1 MNVLIV
7 GASRGIGLALVTQY
21 LERGAQV
28 FALVRRPDNEA
39 LQQLS
44 ATYGDRLVLL
54 SGDMTDPALIP
65 SLNKQLQNTTLDRLI
80 VNAGIYGPDHQDVM
94 AINTEEIAE
103 LFSTNTVAP
112 LRVVEGLSH
121 CIADGGVVACMSSQ
135 MGSVTL
141 DRAAD
146 MPLYGAS
153 KAALNSLLRSW
164 ASSHI
169 PLSFSV
175 LALHPGWVQTDM
187 GGHSAPLTTTES
199 AKGLIAVIELT
210 RRSVGMVMACVA
222 AFVLIYGAFG
232 QFAPGFMRHA
242 GMTSEELI
250 QVLWYSFDGVFGR
263 PMATVVSTILI
274 FIIFGAILEFLT
286 IDQVLVKL
294 ALAATGRVRS
304 GPAAAATI
312 ASGLFGT
319 ISGSAVA
326 NATTSI
332 LSATRE

>member
-7 GASRGIGLALVTQY
+7 GASRGIGLALVTHY

-28 FALVRRPDNEA
+28 FALVRRSDNEA

-65 SLNKQLQNTTLDRLI
+65 SLKKQLQNTTLDRLI

-141 DRAAD
+141 DRAAN

-164 ASSHI
+164 ASSHT

-199 AKGLIAVIELT
+199 AKGLIAVIEQQAG
-210 RRSVGMVMACVA
+210 RCQCD
-222 AFVLIYGAFG
+222 FVSYQGESL
-232 QFAPGFMRHA
+232 P
-242 GMTSEELI
+242 
-250 QVLWYSFDGVFGR
+250 W
-263 PMATVVSTILI
+263 
-274 FIIFGAILEFLT
+274 
-286 IDQVLVKL
+286 
-294 ALAATGRVRS
+294 
-304 GPAAAATI
+304 
-312 ASGLFGT
+312 
-319 ISGSAVA
+319 
-326 NATTSI
+326 
-332 LSATRE
+332 

>member
-28 FALVRRPDNEA
+28 FALVRRSDNEA

-65 SLNKQLQNTTLDRLI
+65 SLKKQLQNTTLDRLI

-103 LFSTNTVAP
+103 LFSTNTIAP
-112 LRVVEGLSH
+112 LRIVEGLSH

-153 KAALNSLLRSW
+153 KAALNSLLRPVPRTFM
-164 ASSHI
+164 HR
-169 PLSFSV
+169 PV
-175 LALHPGWVQTDM
+175 
-187 GGHSAPLTTTES
+187 
-199 AKGLIAVIELT
+199 
-210 RRSVGMVMACVA
+210 ACGSPRV
-222 AFVLIYGAFG
+222 
-232 QFAPGFMRHA
+232 
-242 GMTSEELI
+242 
-250 QVLWYSFDGVFGR
+250 
-263 PMATVVSTILI
+263 
-274 FIIFGAILEFLT
+274 
-286 IDQVLVKL
+286 
-294 ALAATGRVRS
+294 GRVRVVP
-304 GPAAAATI
+304 PAQAGCAPHQSVPQNASRVAAH
-312 ASGLFGT
+312 S
-319 ISGSAVA
+319 
-326 NATTSI
+326 
-332 LSATRE
+332 LSSRAERTWPVGRTH

>member
-1 MNVLIV
+1 LEEIMSLPPRRKNGFSRQPLVLFMERFHLPFRADESPGELNEMNVLIV

-28 FALVRRPDNEA
+28 FALVRRSDNEA

-54 SGDMTDPALIP
+54 SGDMTDPTLIP
-65 SLNKQLQNTTLDRLI
+65 SLKKQLQNTTLDRLI

-112 LRVVEGLSH
+112 LRIVEGLSH

-164 ASSHI
+164 ASSHT

-199 AKGLIAVIELT
+199 AKGLIAVIEQQAG
-210 RRSVGMVMACVA
+210 RCQCD
-222 AFVLIYGAFG
+222 FVSYQGESL
-232 QFAPGFMRHA
+232 P
-242 GMTSEELI
+242 
-250 QVLWYSFDGVFGR
+250 W
-263 PMATVVSTILI
+263 
-274 FIIFGAILEFLT
+274 
-286 IDQVLVKL
+286 
-294 ALAATGRVRS
+294 
-304 GPAAAATI
+304 
-312 ASGLFGT
+312 
-319 ISGSAVA
+319 
-326 NATTSI
+326 
-332 LSATRE
+332 